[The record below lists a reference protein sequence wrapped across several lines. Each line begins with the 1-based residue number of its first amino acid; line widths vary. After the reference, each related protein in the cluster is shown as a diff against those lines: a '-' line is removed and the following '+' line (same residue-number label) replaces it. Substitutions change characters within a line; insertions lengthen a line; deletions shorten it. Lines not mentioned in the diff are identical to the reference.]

1 MAANAAVRNDE
12 CRTIPATIEG
22 ERRARRSG
30 GGTGAPIYDGR
41 VTGFEDSPEP
51 EPIGFWVTRSNDDA
65 GVVLALHG
73 ELDVAAA
80 PQLEKL
86 LEETRADRYGH
97 VMVELGG
104 LSFVDSAGLS
114 VLIKAKK
121 EAEEDGAE
129 FILRHPT
136 AQVHRVFALVGMVDW
151 LVFDER

>member
-1 MAANAAVRNDE
+1 M
-12 CRTIPATIEG
+12 
-22 ERRARRSG
+22 SG
-30 GGTGAPIYDGR
+30 IQDPH
-41 VTGFEDSPEP
+41 EP
-51 EPIGFWVTRSNDDA
+51 EPIGFWVTRSDDPG

-86 LEETRADRYGH
+86 LDEIRAQQHRR
-97 VMVELGG
+97 VMVELSG
-104 LSFVDSAGLS
+104 LSFVDSAGVS

-121 EAEEDGAE
+121 EADEDGSE
-129 FILRHPT
+129 FLLRRPT